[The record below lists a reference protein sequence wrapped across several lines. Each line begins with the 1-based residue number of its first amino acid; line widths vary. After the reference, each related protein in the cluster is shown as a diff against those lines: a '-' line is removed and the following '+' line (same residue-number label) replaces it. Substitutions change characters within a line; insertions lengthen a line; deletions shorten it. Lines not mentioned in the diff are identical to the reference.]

1 MSGITRAIVSASSE
15 VLPSSEKSGLGRPA
29 RLSGQKRV
37 PRPPAI
43 ISAAARSFARGGMRG
58 GVPAQSN
65 LSAELLKLALEERSN
80 LAERLLVVR
89 LEPQHECRLRI
100 GRAHEPPSAGEID
113 ARAVDIDR
121 LIMRPEIFGGLAHD
135 LELVVVGTIDANFG
149 RRVSARQIGED
160 GGEAPALLPK
170 DLEQT
175 KGGVN
180 RVVEA
185 VVAVVEKHVAAHLAR
200 ERRVFLLELALDQ

>member
-1 MSGITRAIVSASSE
+1 MSGITRAIVSVSSE

-43 ISAAARSFARGGMRG
+43 ISAAARSFARSSMRG
-58 GVPAQSN
+58 AARSDRR
-65 LSAELLKLALEERSN
+65 AELLEFAFEERSN
-80 LAERLLVVR
+80 LAKRLFVVR
-89 LEPQHECRLRI
+89 LEPHHECRLRI

-121 LIMRPEIFGGLAHD
+121 LVMRPEIFGGLAHD

-160 GGEAPALLPK
+160 GSEAPALLPEA
-170 DLEQT
+170 LEQT

-180 RVVEA
+180 RIVEA
-185 VVAVVEKHVAAHLAR
+185 VVAAGEKHVSRHLS
-200 ERRVFLLELALDQ
+200 RRRP

>member
-1 MSGITRAIVSASSE
+1 MSGIIRAIVSVSSE
-15 VLPSSEKSGLGRPA
+15 VLPSSEKSGLGRSA

-58 GVPAQSN
+58 AARSDRR
-65 LSAELLKLALEERSN
+65 AELLELAFKERAN
-80 LAERLLVVR
+80 LAERLFVVR
-89 LEPQHECRLRI
+89 LEPHHERRLRV

-113 ARAVDIDR
+113 ARAIDIDR
-121 LIMRPEIFGGLAHD
+121 LVMRPEIFGGLAHD

-200 ERRVFLLELALDQ
+200 ERRVFNDRYYGF